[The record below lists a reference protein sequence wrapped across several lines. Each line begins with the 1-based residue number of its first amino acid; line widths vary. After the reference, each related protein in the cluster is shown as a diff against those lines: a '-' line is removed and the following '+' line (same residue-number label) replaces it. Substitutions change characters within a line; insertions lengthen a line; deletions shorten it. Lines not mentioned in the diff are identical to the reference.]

1 MKFTFTTESIIH
13 YLQAIADIVVVA
25 IILYYIMKF
34 IKNNQKTVQIFQGL
48 FFVIIIQAVSK
59 LLGLNTVNQLANTI
73 LSWGVIAIIVIFQ
86 PEIRMILERL
96 GKSNAF
102 ARISTLSSSEK
113 ENLIEELMTATAQLS
128 ASKTGALITLEQG
141 NSLNEYINTG
151 IKINSLVSAELI
163 CSIFMTTTPLHDGAI
178 IIQGDKLACASA
190 YFPPTTMDL
199 PSRYGARHRAAI
211 GISELTDAIT
221 IVVSEETGRVAV
233 TKEGKLIQMNERK
246 LRDYLEK
253 VILNKEQLT
262 GSYVAQTKKDS
273 VSVDSFVNEKEEE
286 YRTTVKQP
294 LSDNELFNVSNHEMK
309 NFETMSFKVVEPED
323 KKTSK
328 IVDTIINSAVNDEKL
343 DANIVV
349 KKVSVPKDPT
359 PKASVI
365 KTTNVTTTP
374 APAAKENGQEAGK
387 EESDNG

>member
-59 LLGLNTVNQLANTI
+59 LLGLSTVNQLANTI

-262 GSYVAQTKKDS
+262 GSYVAQTKKES

-374 APAAKENGQEAGK
+374 APAAKDNGQEAGK
-387 EESDNG
+387 EVSDNG

>member
-1 MKFTFTTESIIH
+1 VKFTFTTESIIH